1 MNYLLQAILFYQH
14 SWGVFIEVSLI
25 LCRNRIS
32 FIRSLFTD
40 LSTFRLLLLALK
52 KSDYDLSN
60 IIEKLEK
67 NCLPK
72 RPARAACLTVL
83 LKKQPEIVKKNKVP
97 SGAQMHTCLL
107 DLRLDLGC
115 IGLT

>member
-1 MNYLLQAILFYQH
+1 M
-14 SWGVFIEVSLI
+14 SLI

-60 IIEKLEK
+60 IIEKLGK

-72 RPARAACLTVL
+72 RPARAACPTVL

-97 SGAQMHTCLL
+97 SGAQMHTRLL